1 MNSLAS
7 RIAVYTNNGLLRI
20 MDLPNLNVLQISRL
34 NTKLFPNDIAFSPD
48 SKHLAIG
55 FASQLV
61 KIFTT

>member
-1 MNSLAS
+1 
-7 RIAVYTNNGLLRI
+7 

-61 KIFTT
+61 KIFTM